1 VENKFN
7 GHPRHRCRGLIEA
20 VARNLVMSARCI
32 MRSVG
37 VSFIIVLWFALPV
50 PAPGQVSPTSSQIGN
65 EIAFQE
71 DAAQAADQIGA
82 ICEMIKSAAS
92 ANDLPQEFFARVI
105 WQESRFRPDAIGKAT
120 HSGERARGIAQF
132 MPLTAA
138 ERRLLDP
145 LDPTQALPK
154 AAEYL
159 RELLSEF
166 GNIGLAAAAYNAGPQ
181 RVQDWL
187 IGKRTLPAETR
198 AYVQIVT
205 GRSAVEWSSSGPQRL
220 VNPILENVPC
230 VESAKITLPLK
241 ASPVVPSSHPASMTR
256 LDPPTLAWAVQLIGD
271 ESEAKALARYSQ
283 LRRKYPAILGP
294 YEPVVL
300 RTALGRNP
308 AAWHRVRVAMDSRQ
322 AAESLCKRLQAA
334 GQNCLMQR
342 N

>member
-1 VENKFN
+1 
-7 GHPRHRCRGLIEA
+7 
-20 VARNLVMSARCI
+20 

-37 VSFIIVLWFALPV
+37 VSFIVVLWFALTA
-50 PAPGQVSPTSSQIGN
+50 PAPGQDSPTASPMGN
-65 EIAFQE
+65 EIASQE

-92 ANDLPQEFFARVI
+92 ANDLSREFFARII
-105 WQESRFRPDAIGKAT
+105 WQESRFRSDAVGKVT
-120 HSGERARGIAQF
+120 RTGEQARGIAQF

-145 LDPTQALPK
+145 LDPAQALPK

-159 RELLSEF
+159 RDLISEF

-205 GRSAVEWSSSGPQRL
+205 GRSAVEWSSSGAQRL
-220 VNPILENVPC
+220 VNATLENVPC
-230 VESAKITLPLK
+230 VESAKLTVPLK
-241 ASPVVPSSHPASMTR
+241 SPTAVPPSEPASMTR
-256 LDPPTLAWAVQLIGD
+256 LAPENSTPAWAVQLIGD

-283 LRRKYPAILGP
+283 LRRKYSAILGP
-294 YEPVVL
+294 YKPVVL
-300 RTALGRNP
+300 RTAVGRNP
-308 AAWHRVRVAMDSRQ
+308 AAWHRVRVATDTRQ

-334 GQNCLMQR
+334 GQNCLIPR